1 MRKIALITGINGQ
14 DGSYLAEFLLKKD
27 YDVHGIIRRTSQFN
41 RGRIEKTRELAT
53 KHGHIFNLVY
63 GEQSSPNS
71 FNKIIHK
78 YKPTEIYNLASQSH
92 VGISFEEP
100 EYSTEVNANSVLRL
114 LESMRHFNEDCRL
127 FQAASSEVFGDIN
140 ESPQNEDTKFNP
152 VSPYGVSKAYAYWII
167 KTYRKAY
174 KMHVNN
180 GIMYNHESPRRGE
193 NFVTRKITYSLARIK
208 FGLQETLELGNI
220 DMKRDWGFSGD
231 YVEAMWLML
240 QNHSPDDFII
250 STGQTHTVREFVEL
264 SAKIAGFD
272 IQWEGSGAEEI
283 GIDKSSGKTI
293 VKINPK
299 FYRPIDSKDL
309 CGDSSKIQN
318 VLGWKPK
325 VNFNE
330 LVQIMTE
337 SDLNAVKELV

>member
-1 MRKIALITGINGQ
+1 MRKVALITGINGQ

-41 RGRIEKTRELAT
+41 RSRIENTRELAT
-53 KHGHIFNLVY
+53 KRGHIFNLVY

-114 LESMRHFNEDCRL
+114 LESMRHFNKDCRL
-127 FQAASSEVFGDIN
+127 FQASSSEIFGDIDT
-140 ESPQNEDTKFNP
+140 SPQTEETIFNP
-152 VSPYGVSKAYAYWII
+152 VSPYGVAKAYAFWIL

-174 KMHVNN
+174 NMHVNN

-208 FGLQETLELGNI
+208 YGLQDTLELGNI

-240 QNHSPDDFII
+240 QNETPDDFII
-250 STGQTHTVREFVEL
+250 ATGQTHTVREFVEL
-264 SAKIAGFD
+264 SASISGFN
-272 IQWEGSGAEEI
+272 IKWEGSGADEI
-283 GIDKSSGKTI
+283 GIDEKTGKII
-293 VKINPK
+293 VKINSK
-299 FYRPIDSKDL
+299 FYRPVDSKDL
-309 CGDSSKIQN
+309 CGNTEKIQKT
-318 VLGWKPK
+318 LGWSPK
-325 VNFNE
+325 VTFND
-330 LVQIMTE
+330 LVKIMTE
-337 SDLNAVKELV
+337 ADLKAVKESI